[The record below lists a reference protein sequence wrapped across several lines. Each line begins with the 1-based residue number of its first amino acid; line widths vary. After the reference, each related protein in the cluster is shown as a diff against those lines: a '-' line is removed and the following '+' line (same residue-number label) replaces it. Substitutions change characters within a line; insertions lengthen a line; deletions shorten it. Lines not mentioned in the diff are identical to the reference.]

1 MKKSL
6 QVWLPI
12 VLVCLATISASAQV
26 GIGPTG
32 PGGNGTTSQGGGAFR
47 VQCPTTTPL
56 HPTAIYNPLNTANT
70 TGAPLTEAAEPAYTG
85 PVVTA
90 ETVGGVHFNGTA
102 SSGQNP
108 PYVLNGGTVKCQE
121 ISGGDGYM
129 TEADG
134 NQTFMFSFG
143 PLSGMELIMQGQPG
157 TLFAADFNNT
167 YHPASGPD
175 VNRYYNPE
183 PSQRVRT
190 GIARELCDCGSGR
203 DIGARHRPGLRSKQA
218 RRPQRCGG

>member
-1 MKKSL
+1 MRRSL

-12 VLVCLATISASAQV
+12 ILVCLAKGIAGAQALGVGGV

-32 PGGNGTTSQGGGAFR
+32 PGGNGTTSQGGGSFR

-108 PYVLNGGTVKCQE
+108 PYVLNGGTVKC
-121 ISGGDGYM
+121 
-129 TEADG
+129 
-134 NQTFMFSFG
+134 
-143 PLSGMELIMQGQPG
+143 
-157 TLFAADFNNT
+157 
-167 YHPASGPD
+167 
-175 VNRYYNPE
+175 
-183 PSQRVRT
+183 
-190 GIARELCDCGSGR
+190 
-203 DIGARHRPGLRSKQA
+203 
-218 RRPQRCGG
+218 